1 MKKILLTIL
10 FFIGVNFAKAQQLST
25 FYDATSH
32 GAGFSYNV
40 TISYNLIKGWSKAR
54 PSEIYKVKLVSVTP
68 DSRGFYYGNQRNK
81 FYSCSEIGTNCD
93 PNNWQQVFV
102 VLNGNCKT
110 SVNKKLSFSRINE
123 EETIESWI
131 EENGACSFD
140 NILVTVLYNGKN
152 GIMNIIDAKEKSSS
166 AKTQETSS
174 NPSAQTR
181 NQQQQNQQPQNQQQQ
196 QKQQQNQQQQN
207 QQPQNQQQQRGTG
220 NLNNTR
226 SSAGSSNNTGSGSNA
241 KPTTPGPITNMSNY
255 VGIEGSKESMQVYQ
269 QDGKYY
275 VKEQNGRVTPTTK
288 QNFDKVTSVGAKNA
302 QIAADLEKT
311 LNTPISNYDSETNT
325 YSNPLP
331 TYSNTPRKS
340 YSNLDKAA
348 DISSSVTT
356 TLNQWSTQ
364 LHANDDAKVQSE
376 VDRLTEEQRKLDMG
390 ETPTPKR
397 ALGTPNGAYKIRQDK
412 YFDEWYNRSR
422 ILSTWQGFNDYV
434 VKQIPYLL
442 EKPSPSWETLLGT
455 PKYAT
460 VFGKDIDFIVKNF
473 KPGGESKNKLKKDLA
488 RGDMAMGFCDTDF
501 LFDFYAAY
509 SYTDYNMDYYL
520 NNVLLKKYKTE
531 CTFVFDEND
540 IVIGIKIDIDTYSR
554 HSVDEYIQDI
564 KNKIGDNYIPV
575 NGKTLLLKDKLII
588 FNYDDIVMYDMNY
601 FYDRI
606 QIKFPDEYLNIE
618 KLSNGQFKL
627 NFAGI
632 YFRKAVESSAI
643 KNKKLQTGGIAY
655 WMKDKIY
662 KSLVTSEE
670 GIIVDK
676 VKQGGIADKAGL
688 RDGDIIT
695 EFRGEKVVMPY
706 MFQLMILGYAPEGR
720 ISVSYLRAGQEFK
733 TAFVYNSKND
743 EKKTTLSA
751 SSSVDYWGNPI
762 KKTNKKPVVKPA
774 VKKAP
779 VKPKPVLDYW
789 GNPVKQ

>member
-1 MKKILLTIL
+1 MKKLLLIIFT
-10 FFIGVNFAKAQQLST
+10 FCTNVVFAQTQLSDY
-25 FYDATSH
+25 YDA
-32 GAGFSYNV
+32 GNANRPEFSYNV
-40 TISYNLIKGWSKAR
+40 TVKIQKNEGAASDAKRYTATLVQASPDSKGFYNANYDKKYYTASQLGNIYNPNDIYLINVKIIYECYGKQYVTGIIFRNLNEQLYVPVVLGTGGKICESIDFNAIEVKSAVLNQVVYGEILKKIEQTGSSKA
-54 PSEIYKVKLVSVTP
+54 
-68 DSRGFYYGNQRNK
+68 NQ
-81 FYSCSEIGTNCD
+81 I
-93 PNNWQQVFV
+93 NNSNNSNNP
-102 VLNGNCKT
+102 LNNNT
-110 SVNKKLSFSRINE
+110 QSNNS
-123 EETIESWI
+123 
-131 EENGACSFD
+131 NG
-140 NILVTVLYNGKN
+140 
-152 GIMNIIDAKEKSSS
+152 
-166 AKTQETSS
+166 
-174 NPSAQTR
+174 SAQTR
-181 NQQQQNQQPQNQQQQ
+181 NQ
-196 QKQQQNQQQQN
+196 QQQNQQQQN

-226 SSAGSSNNTGSGSNA
+226 SNTGSSNNTGSGSNA

-275 VKEQNGRVTPTTK
+275 VKKQNGTVTPTTK
-288 QNFDKVTSVGAKNA
+288 QYFDQVTAVGSKNA
-302 QIAADLEKT
+302 QIEANLKKT
-311 LNTPISNYDSETNT
+311 LNTPISNYNSETNT

-348 DISSSVTT
+348 DFSSSVTS

-376 VDRLTEEQRKLDMG
+376 VDRLTEEQRKLDRG

-397 ALGTPNGAYKIRQDK
+397 VLGTPNGAYKIRQDK

-422 ILSTWQGFNDYV
+422 ILRTWQGFNDYV

-442 EKPSPSWETLLGT
+442 EKPSPSWETLLGS

-473 KPGGESKNKLKKDLA
+473 KPVGERKNLIKKDVSIG
-488 RGDMAMGFCDTDF
+488 RYISRDFSDTDF

-509 SYTDYNMDYYL
+509 PSSVYKIDYNL
-520 NNVLLKKYKTE
+520 NNVFSKKYEYRCK
-531 CTFVFDEND
+531 FIFDEND

-632 YFRKAVESSAI
+632 YFRKGVESSAI
-643 KNKKLQTGGIAY
+643 QSKIKLQTGWEADEL
-655 WMKDKIY
+655 KKI
-662 KSLVTSEE
+662 KFESLVTSEE
-670 GIIVDK
+670 GIIVGQVMK
-676 VKQGGIADKAGL
+676 GSVADKAGL
-688 RDGDIIT
+688 KDGDIIT

-706 MFQLMILGYAPEGR
+706 MFALMMLGYAPEGR

-733 TAFVYNSKND
+733 TAFVYNIKND
-743 EKKTTLSA
+743 EKKPTQSA
-751 SSSVDYWGNPI
+751 SSSGNPQ

-779 VKPKPVLDYW
+779 VKPKLL
-789 GNPVKQ
+789 